1 MADIETKRI
10 SELIAAQDIGD
21 TDLFVIEQ
29 GGAAKKALGSVV
41 KGSIGG
47 SSLPDGGSNGQVL
60 TKTSSG
66 AEWSDAGTP
75 TQAQTDSAVADWL
88 DAHPEATTTV
98 QDGSITEQKLDPY
111 LTAKVNGV
119 GISNAV
125 KVALLALLEKV
136 AYVDEDGQTY
146 LDALE
151 NALYPPANLVSITAV
166 FNQGENTIYD
176 TDSLDTL
183 KQYLTVTATM
193 TDGTTQ
199 TVTNYTLSGTLTV
212 GTSTITAAYGGKTD
226 TFDVTVSTE
235 SLLPA
240 EYQQVEYI
248 KATGTQHIIT
258 DYVLRNSLNDLPHV
272 TFNIDAVC
280 DDWQSNYATNILAC
294 FGSGGGAWLGYNN
307 TKKQMA
313 MGTTQGTFFSNDA
326 FVRHSYAYSASSST
340 GTFTRD
346 DGATISR
353 GLTGV
358 NDVPFELFYY
368 AVSSGTQN
376 DFHFNGKL
384 YSCDVSYD
392 GTKVLDLYPCYRKS
406 DGEVGLYDLVNSR
419 FYTNDGTGAF
429 EKGADV

>member
-111 LTAKVNGV
+111 LTAKVNGG

-176 TDSLDTL
+176 TDSIDTL
-183 KQYLTVTATM
+183 KQYLTVTANYS
-193 TDGTTQ
+193 DGTTE
-199 TVTNYTLSGTLTV
+199 TVTNYTLIGTLTP
-212 GTSTITAAYGGKTD
+212 GTSTIEVSYGGKTAA
-226 TFDVTVSTE
+226 FDVFVSEVTYLE
-235 SLLPA
+235 FVDGAVNSSLA
-240 EYQQVEYI
+240 NSTTTQRNGTTYSVDWNEDY
-248 KATGTQHIIT
+248 TGTKNWQNCRIYLQFPVVAGKTYKINLHSSKDYYIFET
-258 DYVLRNSLNDLPHV
+258 DQNGVVDNPGTL
-272 TFNIDAVC
+272 
-280 DDWQSNYATNILAC
+280 
-294 FGSGGGAWLGYNN
+294 SGGLR
-307 TKKQMA
+307 
-313 MGTTQGTFFSNDA
+313 QGSADA
-326 FVRHSYAYSASSST
+326 
-340 GTFTRD
+340 TFT
-346 DGATISR
+346 ATK
-353 GLTGV
+353 TGSQIR
-358 NDVPFELFYY
+358 L
-368 AVSSGTQN
+368 A
-376 DFHFNGKL
+376 FNTPPATMDNP
-384 YSCDVSYD
+384 SIE
-392 GTKVLDLYPCYRKS
+392 
-406 DGEVGLYDLVNSR
+406 EV
-419 FYTNDGTGAF
+419 A
-429 EKGADV
+429 E